1 MAVPSD
7 GSYGVAPGVIFS
19 FPVTT
24 KNFTYSIVQG
34 LPINEFSQ
42 GKLNAT
48 SQELFAEKSEALGAW
63 FVYIWKIFSKN
74 KCSIIC
80 PFLLFDKE
88 NPFLDVY
95 LL

>member
-1 MAVPSD
+1 MFSAANALKDHLHDWYFGTKPGHFVSMAVPSD

-48 SQELFAEKSEALGAW
+48 SQELFAEKSEALGA
-63 FVYIWKIFSKN
+63 
-74 KCSIIC
+74 
-80 PFLLFDKE
+80 
-88 NPFLDVY
+88 
-95 LL
+95 